1 MKKILIYDCEIIK
14 AIRDPKKVD
23 LAHIEYCNGWDD
35 YENMGISVIGVNF
48 ISEEW
53 DKIFNHNLLGR
64 GVMGEL
70 IGFQDGLDV
79 VDVLVGFNNQ
89 SFDDKLLKANGFII
103 PENVVNYDLLAEI
116 WEGAGLGREFIYPT
130 HAGFGLDAICKANGL
145 GEKSGD
151 GANAAILWQKGKYQE
166 VIDYCENDIRLT
178 RKLFDLI
185 QETGEIKDPRE
196 DNFYFKKH
204 NPDFEFKPIKVR
216 KLSKLIKTENTDSLI
231 QAKCLNAPRLT
242 PDLIESKI
250 VKEEYHLL
258 TDVLTVCV
266 LTLENG
272 FTVIGESAC
281 ASPANYNKEIGDRI
295 ARDNAKEKI
304 WVLEGYLLKQKLFE
318 GLI

>member
-35 YENMGISVIGVNF
+35 YENMGISVIGVNIIDTNDGF
-48 ISEEW
+48 
-53 DKIFNHNLLGR
+53 DFVTNHNATLNTDLR
-64 GVMGEL
+64 TFQ
-70 IGFQDGLDV
+70 IGLNGTE
-79 VDVLVGFNNQ
+79 VLVGFNNQ

-103 PENVVNYDLLAEI
+103 PDTVINYDLLAEI
-116 WEGAGLGREFIYPT
+116 WEGASLGREFVYPT

-151 GANAAILWQKGKYQE
+151 GANAAILWQKGKHQE

-185 QETGEIKDPRE
+185 QETGEIRDPRE

-216 KLSKLIKTENTDSLI
+216 KLSELLGE
-231 QAKCLNAPRLT
+231 
-242 PDLIESKI
+242 
-250 VKEEYHLL
+250 VK
-258 TDVLTVCV
+258 
-266 LTLENG
+266 
-272 FTVIGESAC
+272 
-281 ASPANYNKEIGDRI
+281 
-295 ARDNAKEKI
+295 
-304 WVLEGYLLKQKLFE
+304 
-318 GLI
+318 

>member
-48 ISEEW
+48 ITTGI
-53 DKIFNHNLLGR
+53 DRVFNHTIDVDLQSFKL
-64 GVMGEL
+64 
-70 IGFQDGLDV
+70 GLDRT
-79 VDVLVGFNNQ
+79 DVLVGFNNQ
-89 SFDDKLLKANGFII
+89 SFDDKLIKANGFVI
-103 PENVVNYDLLAEI
+103 PEHVVNYDLLAEI

-151 GANAAILWQKGKYQE
+151 GANAAILWQKGKHQE

-185 QETGEIKDPRE
+185 QETGEIRDPRE
-196 DNFYFKKH
+196 DNFYFKKY

-216 KLSKLIKTENTDSLI
+216 KLRE
-231 QAKCLNAPRLT
+231 
-242 PDLIESKI
+242 
-250 VKEEYHLL
+250 LL
-258 TDVLTVCV
+258 D
-266 LTLENG
+266 
-272 FTVIGESAC
+272 
-281 ASPANYNKEIGDRI
+281 
-295 ARDNAKEKI
+295 AR
-304 WVLEGYLLKQKLFE
+304 
-318 GLI
+318 

>member
-23 LAHIEYCNGWDD
+23 LAHIEYCNGWND

-48 ISEEW
+48 ISEEG
-53 DKIFNHNLLGR
+53 DGVFNHNALLTRDLG
-64 GVMGEL
+64 
-70 IGFQDGLDV
+70 IAAFQEGLDV
-79 VDVLVGFNNQ
+79 TDVLVGFNNQ

-103 PENVVNYDLLAEI
+103 HDNVVNYDLLAEI
-116 WEGAGLGREFIYPT
+116 WEGAGLGREFVYPT

-151 GANAAILWQKGKYQE
+151 GANAAVLWQKGKYQE

-196 DNFYFKKH
+196 DNVYFKKY

-216 KLSKLIKTENTDSLI
+216 KLSELLGE
-231 QAKCLNAPRLT
+231 
-242 PDLIESKI
+242 
-250 VKEEYHLL
+250 VK
-258 TDVLTVCV
+258 
-266 LTLENG
+266 
-272 FTVIGESAC
+272 
-281 ASPANYNKEIGDRI
+281 
-295 ARDNAKEKI
+295 
-304 WVLEGYLLKQKLFE
+304 
-318 GLI
+318 

>member
-1 MKKILIYDCEIIK
+1 MKILIYDCEIIK

-48 ISEEW
+48 ISEEG
-53 DKIFNHNLLGR
+53 DGVFSHNNTLNRDLG
-64 GVMGEL
+64 
-70 IGFQDGLDV
+70 IKAFQQGLDV
-79 VDVLVGFNNQ
+79 ADVLVGFNNQ
-89 SFDDKLLKANGFII
+89 SFDDKLIKANGFTI
-103 PENVVNYDLLAEI
+103 PECIVNYDLVAEI
-116 WEGAGLGREFIYPT
+116 WEGAGLGRTFVYPT

-151 GANAAILWQKGKYQE
+151 GATAAVLWQKGKHQE

-216 KLSKLIKTENTDSLI
+216 KLSELLGE
-231 QAKCLNAPRLT
+231 
-242 PDLIESKI
+242 
-250 VKEEYHLL
+250 VK
-258 TDVLTVCV
+258 
-266 LTLENG
+266 
-272 FTVIGESAC
+272 
-281 ASPANYNKEIGDRI
+281 
-295 ARDNAKEKI
+295 
-304 WVLEGYLLKQKLFE
+304 
-318 GLI
+318 

>member
-35 YENMGISVIGVNF
+35 YENMGISVIGVNA
-48 ISEEW
+48 
-53 DKIFNHNLLGR
+53 IFDDIDEVTNFNTLLNNN
-64 GVMGEL
+64 VMEQL
-70 IGFQDGLDV
+70 NAFQYGLNV
-79 VDVLVGFNNQ
+79 TDVLVGFNNQ

-103 PENVVNYDLLAEI
+103 PDTIINYDLLAEI
-116 WEGAGLGREFIYPT
+116 WEGAGLGREFVYPT

-151 GANAAILWQKGKYQE
+151 GANAAILWQKGKHQE

-216 KLSKLIKTENTDSLI
+216 KLSEL
-231 QAKCLNAPRLT
+231 
-242 PDLIESKI
+242 
-250 VKEEYHLL
+250 
-258 TDVLTVCV
+258 
-266 LTLENG
+266 
-272 FTVIGESAC
+272 IGEV
-281 ASPANYNKEIGDRI
+281 K
-295 ARDNAKEKI
+295 
-304 WVLEGYLLKQKLFE
+304 
-318 GLI
+318 